1 MVNFRSKTKNLSQ
14 EDLFNFSELFK
25 LMKPRVMSLVIFTC
39 AVGLLTAPNVI
50 PNKDAIIGI
59 LLGAAGALN
68 MWYES
73 DLDALMT
80 RTCLRP
86 IPAGKVN
93 KNQALILGV
102 TLSIVSVITLDYF
115 ANRISAALLLFT
127 ILFYVFVYTIWLKR
141 KTPQNI
147 VIGGIAGALPPV
159 IGWTIAT
166 NSISIE
172 PLTFFLI
179 IFFWTPS
186 HFWALSLYKS
196 DDYKKAKIPMLPL
209 TNGIE
214 STKINIFVYSLLML
228 PVIIFPYVINFV
240 GLIFLIPSLI
250 LTLYY
255 NYLCYELYKF
265 KKNKFDAKKAKSIFV
280 MDLTGKVLINNKDA
294 TDASPHQVHE
304 MGVAHV
310 PEDRERDGLVASYS
324 IADNLVLNRFDEAE
338 FSRRGVR
345 QSGPIKKLAGSLVDK
360 FDVRTPSIETRAGS
374 LSGGNKQKLV
384 IARELAWEP
393 ELLIAAQPTRGVDV
407 GSIEFIHNQIVQARD
422 NGAAVLLVSAEL
434 DEVLGLADRV
444 AVIYAGKIVAV

>member
-59 LLGAAGALN
+59 LLVSLGAGAAGALN

-115 ANRISAALLLFT
+115 ANRISAGLLLFT

-172 PLTFFLI
+172 PIAFFLI

-209 TNGIE
+209 TNGIQ
-214 STKINIFVYSLLML
+214 STKLNIFVYSLLML
-228 PVIIFPYVINFV
+228 PVIIFPYAINFV
-240 GLIFLIPSLI
+240 GLIFLVPSLI

-265 KKNKFDAKKAKSIFV
+265 KKNKFNAKKAKSIF
-280 MDLTGKVLINNKDA
+280 G
-294 TDASPHQVHE
+294 
-304 MGVAHV
+304 
-310 PEDRERDGLVASYS
+310 YS
-324 IADNLVLNRFDEAE
+324 ILYLFLVFVLFL
-338 FSRRGVR
+338 
-345 QSGPIKKLAGSLVDK
+345 IDK
-360 FDVRTPSIETRAGS
+360 I
-374 LSGGNKQKLV
+374 L
-384 IARELAWEP
+384 
-393 ELLIAAQPTRGVDV
+393 
-407 GSIEFIHNQIVQARD
+407 
-422 NGAAVLLVSAEL
+422 
-434 DEVLGLADRV
+434 
-444 AVIYAGKIVAV
+444 

>member
-59 LLGAAGALN
+59 LLVSLGAGAAGALN

-93 KNQALILGV
+93 KNQALILGA
-102 TLSIVSVITLDYF
+102 TLSIVSVILLDYF
-115 ANRISAALLLFT
+115 SNRISAGLLLFT
-127 ILFYVFVYTIWLKR
+127 ILFYIFVYTIWLKR

-166 NSISIE
+166 NSISVE
-172 PLTFFLI
+172 PLAFFLI

-214 STKINIFVYSLLML
+214 STKLNIFVYSLLML
-228 PVIIFPYVINFV
+228 PVIILPYAINFV
-240 GLIFLIPSLI
+240 GLIFLVPSLI

-265 KKNKFDAKKAKSIFV
+265 KRNKFDEKKAKSIF
-280 MDLTGKVLINNKDA
+280 G
-294 TDASPHQVHE
+294 
-304 MGVAHV
+304 
-310 PEDRERDGLVASYS
+310 YS
-324 IADNLVLNRFDEAE
+324 ILYLFLVFVLFL
-338 FSRRGVR
+338 
-345 QSGPIKKLAGSLVDK
+345 IDK
-360 FDVRTPSIETRAGS
+360 I
-374 LSGGNKQKLV
+374 L
-384 IARELAWEP
+384 
-393 ELLIAAQPTRGVDV
+393 
-407 GSIEFIHNQIVQARD
+407 
-422 NGAAVLLVSAEL
+422 
-434 DEVLGLADRV
+434 
-444 AVIYAGKIVAV
+444 